1 VILPPPPLDGSKLL
15 GLVKSNSFSRSA
27 SFASEGG
34 SLHRQDSQNED
45 DTEELFGPEEEFEP
59 SDIPN
64 RKPLFASPAP
74 PSPTVASAVSPAAS
88 GGAGKVSSG
97 AARSKVAI
105 LIEDGD
111 DLGDQRIEASKLRTL
126 LINRP
131 DLTALLLSCIEE
143 EGLRGF
149 KPLDTFHVE

>member
-1 VILPPPPLDGSKLL
+1 LD
-15 GLVKSNSFSRSA
+15 
-27 SFASEGG
+27 
-34 SLHRQDSQNED
+34 DP
-45 DTEELFGPEEEFEP
+45 FGPEEEFEP
-59 SDIPN
+59 CDISN
-64 RKPLFASPAP
+64 RKPLFSSPPAP
-74 PSPTVASAVSPAAS
+74 PSPTLSGAKTAS
-88 GGAGKVSSG
+88 GGSAAAGGS
-97 AARSKVAI
+97 ARSRVAI